1 MKRTQ
6 TFPPNNNSLKGT
18 LQHIPLADSKDRH
31 AYELLALP
39 MGPALFF
46 FVSFS
51 AHMATEHSDSRAPR
65 DNMF

>member
-6 TFPPNNNSLKGT
+6 SFPPNNISLKGT

-46 FVSFS
+46 FVF
-51 AHMATEHSDSRAPR
+51 
-65 DNMF
+65 F